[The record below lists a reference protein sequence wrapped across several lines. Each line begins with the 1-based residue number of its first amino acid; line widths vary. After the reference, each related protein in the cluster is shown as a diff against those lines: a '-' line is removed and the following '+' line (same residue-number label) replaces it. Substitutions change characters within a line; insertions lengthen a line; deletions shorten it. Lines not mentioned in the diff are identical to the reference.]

1 MISKVNGVVLR
12 AVDYNDNDKMLTLF
26 TLEKGVLGAK
36 IKGVKKA
43 GAKLKFAAEPFC
55 FAEYVLSETGERA
68 TVTEVTQIDS
78 FYNLRLDLFKYY
90 SATAIVEFINKAL
103 YKNEVFEQ
111 MFYLTVNTFKTLA
124 YTDADAITALLNFFL
139 NSLSCLGYGMNLHG
153 CISCGKPL
161 LDRAFFD
168 FDAGGAT
175 CENCRKT
182 TDVEFNVNT
191 YKYLLEALNGFADG
205 QKPTVDN
212 LIKKKAIRLI
222 DYFISLK
229 IGITLTSTK
238 EIMNML

>member
-111 MFYLTVNTFKTLA
+111 MFYLTVNTFKMLA

-139 NSLSCLGYGMNLHG
+139 NFKSLIIL
-153 CISCGKPL
+153 
-161 LDRAFFD
+161 
-168 FDAGGAT
+168 
-175 CENCRKT
+175 
-182 TDVEFNVNT
+182 
-191 YKYLLEALNGFADG
+191 
-205 QKPTVDN
+205 
-212 LIKKKAIRLI
+212 
-222 DYFISLK
+222 
-229 IGITLTSTK
+229 
-238 EIMNML
+238 

>member
-26 TLEKGVLGAK
+26 TLEKGVVGVK

-55 FAEYVLSETGERA
+55 FAEYVLSESGERA

-90 SATAIVEFINKAL
+90 SAMAIVEFINKTL
-103 YKNEVFEQ
+103 LKNEVFEQ
-111 MFYLTVNTFKTLA
+111 MFYFTVNTFKTLA
-124 YTDADAITALLNFFL
+124 YAEADAITVLLNFFL
-139 NSLSCLGYGMNLHG
+139 KALSYLGYGMNLCG
-153 CISCGKPL
+153 CISCGNEL
-161 LDRAFFD
+161 TDRAFFD

-175 CENCRKT
+175 CAQCRKV

-191 YKYLLEALNGFADG
+191 YKYLLSALNGAESR
-205 QKPTVDN
+205 QNCVVDKM
-212 LIKKKAIRLI
+212 IKKKAVRLT

-229 IGITLTSTK
+229 TGVSLTSTK